1 MTQVNK
7 RSLSGSADWIAYIQ
21 YPDATSPISRAMQAA
36 QYSTTGALI
45 IGAGPAGLMAA
56 QMISD
61 AGFPVMVAEAKSSLA
76 RKFLMAGKSGL
87 NLTKN
92 EPASALLSHY
102 AEAEDF
108 LRPMINDFDGEAVQ
122 SWSRSLGQEVFTGSS
137 GRVFPCAMKGSPLLR
152 AWIRKLETADV
163 TLKRKWRWTGIDQQ
177 QFLFETPDGLH
188 RVTPGVTV
196 LALGGASWRRLGSD
210 GEWSGLLAAA
220 GVELLP
226 FSPANVGLR
235 AHWSQHMQA
244 HFGAPVKNI
253 ELQAGSYRTRADFV
267 ISRKGLEGSGIYS
280 MSRPIRLGAPLLLDF
295 FPDLSLD
302 ELRAKLTR
310 PRGKASRSNYLRKTL
325 GLTGS
330 RLALVQEFIQPLVI
344 DAGLASI
351 LKSCPVRHEGFRDID
366 EAIST
371 AGGVSLQ
378 AVDNT
383 LALKALPDV
392 FCAGE
397 MLDWEAPTG
406 GYLLTA
412 CLATG
417 RWAGLAASAK
427 LARR

>member
-1 MTQVNK
+1 
-7 RSLSGSADWIAYIQ
+7 
-21 YPDATSPISRAMQAA
+21 MQAP
-36 QYSTTGALI
+36 QHSSTDALI

-61 AGFPVMVAEAKSSLA
+61 AGFRVMVVEAKSSLA

-92 EPASALLSHY
+92 ESTSTLLGHY
-102 AEAEDF
+102 GEAAEF
-108 LRPMINDFDGEAVQ
+108 LRPMISDFDAKAVQ
-122 SWSRSLGQEVFTGSS
+122 NWSRSLGQEVFTGSS

-152 AWIRKLETADV
+152 AWILKLETANV
-163 TLKRKWRWTGIDQQ
+163 TLKTKWRWAALEQQ
-177 QFLFETPDGLH
+177 QFLFKTPDGLH

-210 GEWSGLLAAA
+210 GEWSGLLAGT
-220 GVELLP
+220 GVEMVP

-235 AHWSQHMQA
+235 ADWSEHMQS

-253 ELQAGSYRTRADFV
+253 QLQAGSYRTRGDFV

-280 MSRPIRLGAPLLLDF
+280 MSKPIRQGAPLLLDF
-295 FPDLSLD
+295 FPDLSVD

-330 RLALVQEFIQPLVI
+330 RLALVQEFIQPLTI
-344 DAGLASI
+344 DAGLASK

-371 AGGVSLQ
+371 AGGVSLL
-378 AVDNT
+378 AVDDT

-392 FCAGE
+392 YCAGE

-427 LARR
+427 LARG

>member
-1 MTQVNK
+1 
-7 RSLSGSADWIAYIQ
+7 
-21 YPDATSPISRAMQAA
+21 MQAP
-36 QYSTTGALI
+36 QHTSIDALI

-61 AGFPVMVAEAKSSLA
+61 AGYSVMVIEAKPSVA

-87 NLTKN
+87 NLTKD
-92 EPASALLSHY
+92 EPTSTLLSHY
-102 AEAEDF
+102 AEAAEF
-108 LRPMINDFDGEAVQ
+108 LRPMIADFDAEAVQ
-122 SWSRSLGQEVFTGSS
+122 NWSRSLGQDVFTGSS
-137 GRVFPCAMKGSPLLR
+137 GRVFPSSMKGSPLLR
-152 AWIRKLETADV
+152 AWLMKLENSGV
-163 TLKRKWRWTGIDQQ
+163 TLRRRWRWIALEPQ
-177 QFLFETPDGLH
+177 QFLFETPEGLH
-188 RVTPGVTV
+188 RVNPAVTV

-210 GEWSGLLAAA
+210 GEWSGLLADT
-220 GVELLP
+220 GVEMVP

-235 AHWSQHMQA
+235 ANWSEHMHP

-253 ELQAGSYRTRADFV
+253 QLQAGSYRTRGEFV

-280 MSRPIRLGAPLLLDF
+280 MSKPIRQGATVLLDF

-302 ELRAKLTR
+302 ELKKKLQH
-310 PRGKASRSNYLRKTL
+310 PRGKVSTSNYLRKTL

-330 RLALVQEFIQPLVI
+330 RLALLQEFIKPLKI
-344 DAGLASI
+344 DTGLASQ
-351 LKSCPVRHEGFRDID
+351 LKSCPVRHAGFRDID

-371 AGGVSLQ
+371 AGGVSLR
-378 AVDNT
+378 AVDDT

-392 FCAGE
+392 YCAGE

-417 RWAGLAASAK
+417 RWAGLAASEQ

>member
-1 MTQVNK
+1 MV
-7 RSLSGSADWIAYIQ
+7 
-21 YPDATSPISRAMQAA
+21 SRFMQAP
-36 QYSTTGALI
+36 QHSSTDALI

-61 AGFPVMVAEAKSSLA
+61 AGHRVMVIEAKPSLA

-87 NLTKN
+87 NLTKD
-92 EPASALLSHY
+92 EATSTLLSHY
-102 AEAEDF
+102 GEAAEF
-108 LRPMINDFDGEAVQ
+108 LRPIITDFDAKAVQ
-122 SWSRSLGQEVFTGSS
+122 NWSRSLGQEVFTGSS
-137 GRVFPCAMKGSPLLR
+137 GRVFPCSMKGSPLLR
-152 AWIRKLETADV
+152 AWIRQLENANV
-163 TLKRKWRWTGIDQQ
+163 ILKRRWRWTALEQQ
-177 QFLFETPDGLH
+177 HFLFETPDGLH

-210 GEWSGLLAAA
+210 GQWSGLLAET
-220 GVELLP
+220 GVEIVP

-235 AHWSQHMQA
+235 ADWSEHMQP

-253 ELQAGSYRTRADFV
+253 QLQAGSYRTRGDFV

-280 MSRPIRLGAPLLLDF
+280 MSKPIRQGATLLLDF

-302 ELRAKLTR
+302 ELRAKLKR

-330 RLALVQEFIQPLVI
+330 RLALLQEFIKPLTI
-344 DAGLASI
+344 DAGLASQ

-378 AVDNT
+378 AVDDT

-392 FCAGE
+392 YCAGE

-427 LARR
+427 LHSHGPCRAEI